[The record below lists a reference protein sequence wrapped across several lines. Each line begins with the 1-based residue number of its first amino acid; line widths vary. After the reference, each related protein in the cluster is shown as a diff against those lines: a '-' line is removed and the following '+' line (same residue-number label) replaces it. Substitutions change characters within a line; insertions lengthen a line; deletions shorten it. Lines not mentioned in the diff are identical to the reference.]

1 MVKKTKLANQNY
13 ISPSY
18 MNTTSSQNK
27 LLLVRKASGEF
38 EPFAIEKL
46 KQSLHNAGAEKE
58 TVSMIIKDIED
69 WIFSGVTTKQIYS
82 RAFKILRRERAHSAM
97 RYRLKEAIFALGPT
111 GYPFEQF
118 IGQLFEKQGCDIE
131 VGVVLDGYSV
141 THEMDVIANKEGVQN
156 LVECKYHKDQG
167 KQVSVQVPLYVRS
180 RVNDIVRKRQKMPE
194 YQDLAFKG
202 WVVTNTRFTADSI
215 RYAKYNDL
223 HLLAWDYPQNKGLK
237 FLVEDLKLYP
247 LTILHKLTRKEKQVL
262 MKQGIVTCAQLLNDM
277 SHLEKLNLTKKKQMA
292 LHQELMDIC
301 I

>member
-1 MVKKTKLANQNY
+1 
-13 ISPSY
+13 
-18 MNTTSSQNK
+18 MNTSISANNK
-27 LLLVRKASGEF
+27 LILVRKASGDD

-46 KQSLHNAGAEKE
+46 KRSLHSAGAEKD
-58 TVSMIIKDIED
+58 TVSIIIKDIED

-118 IGQLFEKQGCDIE
+118 IGQLFEQQGFDIE
-131 VGVVLDGYSV
+131 VGVVVDGYSV
-141 THEMDVIANKEGVQN
+141 THEMDVIADKESVQN

-180 RVNDIVRKRQKMPE
+180 RVNDIIRKRQIMPE
-194 YQDLAFKG
+194 YENLTFKG

-215 RYAKYNDL
+215 QYAKHNDL
-223 HLLAWDYPQNKGLK
+223 QLLAWDYPQNKGLK

-247 LTILHKLTRKEKQVL
+247 ITILHKLTRKEKQIL
-262 MKQGIVTCAQLLNDM
+262 MKQGVVTCFQVLNDM
-277 SHLEKLNLTKKKQMA
+277 SLVDKLNLTKRKATA